1 LVAIVKQTPKL
12 FSVIIEH
19 IMFQNQIMLCK
30 LGMGLNLLPLF
41 CL

>member
-1 LVAIVKQTPKL
+1 
-12 FSVIIEH
+12 
-19 IMFQNQIMLCK
+19 MFQNQIMLCK